1 MSGAELRR
9 VRVHPPEAVVFDAGP
24 AQLPPDVAR
33 EVEQVLLEAV
43 GRALAGANLL
53 AAAAPAPPA
62 PMAGPP
68 AGGGPLLAFS
78 LSESA
83 ADQGTETA
91 AAPPPPPDRLP
102 RRERTA
108 DRAGSGAKR
117 RTSAGAMR
125 GPTRL
130 RFRVRVDH
138 EMDQDD
144 LLREFVRQYYR
155 ITDPQEVER
164 RLAWWHWT
172 DKRGR
177 SVTKQ
182 DADRRYLDLTVTDAT
197 ETETALLP
205 EAERERIEAETE
217 ERLRQAMG
225 LPAGTKA
232 GTGPEAAARRRGVQA
247 DVVEEHLR
255 REVADLP
262 EDVRR
267 ALLVGDRPLSVPD
280 LTASVRLGR
289 RLAAMTPE
297 QRAAYLDTVTA
308 EPGSWTELDA
318 SVDRFLADERARAAE
333 TARTAAA
340 AAPLFG
346 REELYLLWRTS
357 KNLDEQQSFG
367 MAEHPP
373 PPSDEQLEAHRRLTE
388 ALARCS
394 LTEEAFEASVNA
406 YLGQFRAEAV
416 RIALD
421 ILAHIDHQLQEERRR
436 LRTPGY
442 VETMVAA
449 IARTSAPAE
458 YTRAVHLEGEVE
470 YNPALGDYVPK
481 EGLNRI
487 EAAELR
493 ARADRETAI
502 ASGHDLL
509 VDPERLGR
517 GTDRAKLSHLD
528 ADAARAYLL
537 EVADRR
543 QADGETVRQELA
555 QDPERVFS
563 QPGLVEATKRSLG
576 VKDRTVYAWIVDD
589 HIEGIARFH
598 VFTEAAVVAITLL
611 LAALV
616 PVGGWVA
623 AAAVLANL
631 AITTAQAVRAIEE
644 YQEASAEYDLRF
656 IANEPSLLWVA
667 LAVASVAL
675 ELHVS
680 AVALLKRGA
689 NAKGLFSLRNELHEF
704 GEAKDAATATAR
716 YRDLL
721 TKIDEVEG
729 LEPRLAEVLKARAA
743 AEQGLKRVLGEF
755 AGRLHGGFLVDPTGP
770 MEAMYYLAK
779 KHVATVEALR
789 GEARIAELLGDI
801 TRLSPAEQEAI
812 TTAYARVKEIVK
824 IAEERG
830 IDDAVAMRY
839 VDRLAAERSAAVFEE
854 IVAELHAWRPPT
866 PEQLRAGKALAEAS
880 ERLRALYAERDALLR
895 ELRARPKTPTGARDD
910 ARIAEI
916 EAELDKLSGE
926 FVTRPG
932 GVRERVAGKGEIA
945 EAHRAMAQAEEVV
958 IALRVDPLVR
968 MRQVFNASRERAEV
982 VASGE
987 VDQVG
992 TLGVSSGRLEVDH
1005 VVSLSRITRM
1015 EGFELLTAAE
1025 QNSLAVRRKNLRLM
1039 DASANA
1045 SKGEHTFATWPN
1057 ARYYYPDAADL
1068 ARSQALEAELIEE
1081 MQTWIRTRV
1090 KNRRPV
1096 AGPQLRAPTDVD
1108 APPPGQAR
1116 IHTEPAQT
1124 RIHTEAEPL
1133 PDEPVEAPAQ
1143 QPPLRRRAVPKPE
1156 R

>member
-24 AQLPPDVAR
+24 VQLPPDVAR
-33 EVEQVLLEAV
+33 QVEQVLLAAV
-43 GRALAGANLL
+43 GRALAGADLPV
-53 AAAAPAPPA
+53 AAAPAPPA
-62 PMAGPP
+62 PPTGR
-68 AGGGPLLAFS
+68 GPLLAFS

-83 ADQGTETA
+83 AEEGTGTGD

-102 RRERTA
+102 RRERAA
-108 DRAGSGAKR
+108 DRAGPGTKR
-117 RTSAGAMR
+117 RTSAGAVR
-125 GPTRL
+125 GPGRL

-138 EMDQDD
+138 EMGPDD
-144 LLREFVRQYYR
+144 LLCEFVRQYYR

-172 DKRGR
+172 GARGR
-177 SVTKQ
+177 SVTRK
-182 DADRRYLDLTVTDAT
+182 DADRHYLDLTVTDAT
-197 ETETALLP
+197 ETETELLP
-205 EAERERIEAETE
+205 ESDREQIETE
-217 ERLRQAMG
+217 TEDRLRRAMG
-225 LPAGTKA
+225 LPPGTKA
-232 GTGPEAAARRRGVQA
+232 GTGPEAAARRRGVRA

-267 ALLVGDRPLSVPD
+267 ALLVADRPLSVPD

-308 EPGSWTELDA
+308 EPGSWAELDA

-333 TARTAAA
+333 TARTEAAA
-340 AAPLFG
+340 AALLG

-357 KNLDEQQSFG
+357 KNLEAQQAFG

-373 PPSDEQLEAHRRLTE
+373 PPSAELMEAHRRLAE
-388 ALARCS
+388 ALTRCG
-394 LTEEAFEASVNA
+394 LTEEAFEAEVRA
-406 YLGQFRAEAV
+406 YLEQFRAEAV
-416 RIALD
+416 RIARD
-421 ILAHIDHQLQEERRR
+421 VLAHVDHLLQEERRR
-436 LRTPGY
+436 LRAPGY
-442 VETMVAA
+442 VEAMVGAV
-449 IARTSAPAE
+449 ARTPAPAD
-458 YTRAVHLEGEVE
+458 YARAVRLESEV
-470 YNPALGDYVPK
+470 DYVPGLGMDAPVQ
-481 EGLNRI
+481 GLNQV

-493 ARADRETAI
+493 TRADRETAI
-502 ASGHDLL
+502 AAGHDLL

-517 GTDRAKLSHLD
+517 RTDRAKLSRLD
-528 ADAARAYLL
+528 ADAARTYLL
-537 EVADRR
+537 EVADQR
-543 QADGETVRQELA
+543 QADAETVRRDLV
-555 QDPERVFS
+555 DDSERVFS
-563 QPGLVEATKRSLG
+563 QKDLVEATKRSLG
-576 VKDRTVYAWIVDD
+576 VRAGTVYAWIVDD
-589 HIEGIARFH
+589 HIEAIGRFH
-598 VFTEAAVVAITLL
+598 LFTEAATLAITLL

-631 AITTAQAVRAIEE
+631 AITTAQAVQAVQE
-644 YQEASAEYDLRF
+644 YQRASAEYDLGF
-656 IANEPSLLWVA
+656 IENEPSLFWVA
-667 LAVASVAL
+667 VAVAAVAL

-680 AVALLKRGA
+680 ALTLLKRGE
-689 NAKGLFSLRNELHEF
+689 NAKGLFALRKELHEF

-779 KHVATVEALR
+779 KHVATFEALR
-789 GEARIAELLGDI
+789 GEARITELLGDI
-801 TRLSPAEQEAI
+801 TKLSPAEQEAI
-812 TTAYARVKEIVK
+812 TTAYSRVKEIVQ

-830 IDDAVAMRY
+830 VDEAAAMRY

-854 IVAELHAWRPPT
+854 IVAELRAWRPPT
-866 PEQLRAGKALAEAS
+866 PEQLRAGRALAEAG

-895 ELRARPKTPTGARDD
+895 ELRAGPKTPTGARDD
-910 ARIAEI
+910 ARIEQI
-916 EAELDKLSGE
+916 RAELDRLSGE

-932 GVRERVAGKGEIA
+932 GVRERAAEQGEIA
-945 EAHRAMAQAEEVV
+945 EAHRRMWQAEQV
-958 IALRVDPLVR
+958 ANTLRVDPLTR

-987 VDQVG
+987 IDQVG
-992 TLGVSSGRLEVDH
+992 TLRVSSGRLEVDH
-1005 VVSLSRITRM
+1005 IVSLSRITRM

-1025 QNSLAVRRKNLRLM
+1025 QNSLAVRRNNLRLM

-1045 SKGEHTFATWPN
+1045 SKGEHTFVSWPN
-1057 ARYYYPDAADL
+1057 ARFYYPDAADL

-1081 MQTWIRTRV
+1081 IQTWIRTRV
-1090 KNRRPV
+1090 KGRRP
-1096 AGPQLRAPTDVD
+1096 AAAPQLRVPAAAD
-1108 APPPGQAR
+1108 APQVRVHVDP
-1116 IHTEPAQT
+1116 
-1124 RIHTEAEPL
+1124 EAEPL
-1133 PDEPVEAPAQ
+1133 PEEPAEAPAERA
-1143 QPPLRRRAVPKPE
+1143 PLRRRALPEPE

>member
-24 AQLPPDVAR
+24 VQLPPDVAR
-33 EVEQVLLEAV
+33 QVEQVLLEAV

-83 ADQGTETA
+83 TDQGTET

-102 RRERTA
+102 RRERAA
-108 DRAGSGAKR
+108 DRAGPGAKR
-117 RTSAGAMR
+117 RTTAGAVR

-138 EMDQDD
+138 EMGPDD

-155 ITDPQEVER
+155 ITDRQEVER

-197 ETETALLP
+197 ETETELLP
-205 EAERERIEAETE
+205 EAERQQIEAETE

-225 LPAGTKA
+225 LPPGTKA
-232 GTGPEAAARRRGVQA
+232 GTGPEAAARRRGVRA

-267 ALLVGDRPLSVPD
+267 ALLVDDRPLSVPD

-308 EPGSWTELDA
+308 EPGNWTELDA
-318 SVDRFLADERARAAE
+318 SVDRFLADERAREAE
-333 TARTAAA
+333 TARTEAAA
-340 AAPLFG
+340 ASLFG

-357 KNLDEQQSFG
+357 KNLDEQQAFG

-373 PPSDEQLEAHRRLTE
+373 PPSAELMEAHRRLAE
-388 ALARCS
+388 ALTRFG
-394 LTEEAFEASVNA
+394 LTEEAFEAAVKA

-421 ILAHIDHQLQEERRR
+421 VLAHVDHQLQEERRR

-449 IARTSAPAE
+449 IAWTSAPAE
-458 YTRAVHLEGEVE
+458 YARAVHLEAEVG
-470 YNPALGDYVPK
+470 YAPSPGIYVPA

-493 ARADRETAI
+493 TRADRETAS
-502 ASGHDLL
+502 ASEHDLL

-543 QADGETVRQELA
+543 QADGETVRQDLA

-576 VKDRTVYAWIVDD
+576 VKDGTVYAWIVDH
-589 HIEGIARFH
+589 HIEAIGKYH
-598 VFTEAAVVAITLL
+598 LFTEAATLAITLL

-644 YQEASAEYDLRF
+644 YQEASAEYDLSF
-656 IANEPSLLWVA
+656 IENRPSLFWVA
-667 LAVASVAL
+667 VAVASVAL

-680 AVALLKRGA
+680 TLTLLRRGA
-689 NAKGLFSLRNELHEF
+689 NAKGLFGLRKELHEF
-704 GEAKDAATATAR
+704 GEARDAATATAR
-716 YRDLL
+716 YRDLVE
-721 TKIDEVEG
+721 KIDEVEG

-812 TTAYARVKEIVK
+812 TTAYTRVKEIVR

-830 IDDAVAMRY
+830 IDEAVAMRY
-839 VDRLAAERSAAVFEE
+839 VDRLAAERSAAFEE

-910 ARIAEI
+910 ARIAKI
-916 EAELDKLSGE
+916 RAELDRLSGE

-932 GVRERVAGKGEIA
+932 GVRERAAEQGEIA

-982 VASGE
+982 IASGE
-987 VDQVG
+987 IDQVG
-992 TLGVSSGRLEVDH
+992 TLRVSSGRLEVDH
-1005 VVSLSRITRM
+1005 IVALSRITRM

-1025 QNSLAVRRKNLRLM
+1025 QNSLAVKRDYLRLM

-1045 SKGEHTFATWPN
+1045 SKGEHTFASWPN
-1057 ARYYYPDAADL
+1057 ARFYYPDPADL
-1068 ARSQALEAELIEE
+1068 ARSQALEARLIEE
-1081 MQTWIRTRV
+1081 IQTWIRTRV
-1090 KNRRPV
+1090 KGRRPV
-1096 AGPQLRAPTDVD
+1096 AAPQVRVSADVD
-1108 APPPGQAR
+1108 APSAQVRVG
-1116 IHTEPAQT
+1116 TEG
-1124 RIHTEAEPL
+1124 EPL
-1133 PDEPVEAPAQ
+1133 PEEPAEAPAE

>member
-1 MSGAELRR
+1 MSGAERRR

-33 EVEQVLLEAV
+33 EVEQVLLAAV
-43 GRALAGANLL
+43 GRALAGADLL

-83 ADQGTETA
+83 ADQGMET

-102 RRERTA
+102 RPERPA
-108 DRAGSGAKR
+108 DRAGPGAKR
-117 RTSAGAMR
+117 RTSAGAVR

-144 LLREFVRQYYR
+144 LLHEFVRQYYR
-155 ITDPQEVER
+155 ITDQHEVER

-172 DKRGR
+172 GAHGR
-177 SVTKQ
+177 SVTDQ
-182 DADRRYLDLTVTDAT
+182 EARRGYLDLTVTDAT

-225 LPAGTKA
+225 LPPGTKA
-232 GTGPEAAARRRGVQA
+232 GTGPEASARRRGVRA

-267 ALLVGDRPLSVPD
+267 ALLVDDRPLSVPD
-280 LTASVRLGR
+280 LTAAVRLGR

-297 QRAAYLDTVTA
+297 QRAAYLDAVTA
-308 EPGSWTELDA
+308 EPGSWAELDA

-333 TARTAAA
+333 TARTEAAA
-340 AAPLFG
+340 ASLFG
-346 REELYLLWRTS
+346 REELYLRWRTS

-373 PPSDEQLEAHRRLTE
+373 PPSDEQMEAHRRLTE

-421 ILAHIDHQLQEERRR
+421 VLAHIDHQLQEERRR
-436 LRTPGY
+436 LRAPGY
-442 VETMVAA
+442 VEAMVAA
-449 IARTSAPAE
+449 IARTSAPGE
-458 YTRAVHLEGEVE
+458 YARAVHLEGEVE
-470 YNPALGDYVPK
+470 YNPALGDYVSK

-509 VDPERLGR
+509 VGPERLGR

-576 VKDRTVYAWIVDD
+576 VKDGTVYAWIVDD
-589 HIEGIARFH
+589 HIEAIARFH

-689 NAKGLFSLRNELHEF
+689 NAKGLFSLRNELHDF
-704 GEAKDAATATAR
+704 GEATDAATTTAR

-770 MEAMYYLAK
+770 MEAMYYFAK
-779 KHVATVEALR
+779 GRRASVEALR

-801 TRLSPAEQEAI
+801 TRLSPTEQEAI
-812 TTAYARVKEIVK
+812 TTAYARVKEIVR

-839 VDRLAAERSAAVFEE
+839 VDRLAAERSAAAFEE

-895 ELRARPKTPTGARDD
+895 ELQAQPKTPTGARDD
-910 ARIAEI
+910 ARIEQI
-916 EAELDKLSGE
+916 RAELDKLSGE

-932 GVRERVAGKGEIA
+932 GVRERDAGTGEIA

-968 MRQVFNASRERAEV
+968 MRQVFNASLERAEV
-982 VASGE
+982 IASGE

-1068 ARSQALEAELIEE
+1068 ARSQALEAGLIEE

-1108 APPPGQAR
+1108 APPAGRAR

-1124 RIHTEAEPL
+1124 RIRTEAEPL